1 MNDDIVILLRNKKEK
16 GKIKD
21 FYKFKN
27 DLKELY
33 LFDYIL
39 CSYQIKTDKFIY
51 IDLPTNI
58 FFNRTSY
65 RNQTPIYLSYANN
78 QS

>member
-1 MNDDIVILLRNKKEK
+1 MNDDIVILLRNKKEQ

-39 CSYQIKTDKFIY
+39 CNYQIKTDKFIY
-51 IDLPTNI
+51 IDLFEYP
-58 FFNRTSY
+58 
-65 RNQTPIYLSYANN
+65 
-78 QS
+78 